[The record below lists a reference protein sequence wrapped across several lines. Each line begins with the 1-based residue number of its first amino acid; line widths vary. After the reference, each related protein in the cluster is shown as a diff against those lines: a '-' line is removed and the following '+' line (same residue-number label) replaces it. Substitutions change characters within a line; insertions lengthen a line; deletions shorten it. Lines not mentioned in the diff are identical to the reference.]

1 MIYMAKKRRSGGRTG
16 SSSGRDSRVQCAKCG
31 SIVPRGKAKRIT
43 RRVNLVDRQIESEL
57 RDMGAILPNKT
68 VSRWYCISCAI
79 HSHKI
84 NIRSK
89 DNRKKDTRL

>member
-1 MIYMAKKRRSGGRTG
+1 MAKKRRSGGRTG

-43 RRVNLVDRQIESEL
+43 KRVNLVDRQIEKEL
-57 RDMGAILPNKT
+57 RAAGALLPSRE

-79 HSHKI
+79 HSHKL

-89 DNRKKDTRL
+89 SNRKTDDGL